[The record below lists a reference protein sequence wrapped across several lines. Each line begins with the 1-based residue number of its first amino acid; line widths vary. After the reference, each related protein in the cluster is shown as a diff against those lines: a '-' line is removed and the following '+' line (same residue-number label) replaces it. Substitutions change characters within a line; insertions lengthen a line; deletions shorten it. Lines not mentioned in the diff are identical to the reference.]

1 MKTLQQ
7 MADDLSAFNDEA
19 DLRRLRAMPEAEFVM
34 LLALLE
40 CSEIYLSEISGFPR
54 TGEAA

>member
-7 MADDLSAFNDEA
+7 LADDLSAFNDEA
-19 DLRRLRAMPEAEFVM
+19 DLRRLRAMPEAEFIM
-34 LLALLE
+34 LLALFE
-40 CSEIYLSEISGFPR
+40 CAEIHLSEIGGFPR